1 MVING
6 NETGD
11 FQVKN
16 GGRWGT
22 RTLDLCRVKAALQP
36 AELTALLGMKLNI
49 TVFFNIATK
58 NYHFQQILC
67 KILYRIPRKT
77 YDSAIFDSLDS
88 FYYHKKTNFLVYRFA
103 ISQVCSIV
111 LSSKHSANVAQSV
124 EQLTRN
130 EQVIG
135 SIPIIGS
142 IFLPSSEI
150 YSDIN
155 LPMSVKIYYCIR
167 LNLNY

>member
-1 MVING
+1 MVIASS
-6 NETGD
+6 
-11 FQVKN
+11 
-16 GGRWGT
+16 T
-22 RTLDLCRVKAALQP
+22 R
-36 AELTALLGMKLNI
+36 ESI
-49 TVFFNIATK
+49 SVFA
-58 NYHFQQILC
+58 ILC

-135 SIPIIGS
+135 SNPIIGS
-142 IFLPSSEI
+142 IFLPSPEI

-167 LNLNY
+167 LNLNYWSVWLYGSSFFPCITVTGGIENRCTFNVLILG